1 MTETLINPEIILLF
15 QSVGEQHGKT
25 LVNPAVQAMLDK
37 DRPRR
42 GTLLEGGYKIVEPID
57 VKSGEA
63 DLYLAEKEGH
73 LFAVKLYHRDN
84 AVKPEVSEKLAAI
97 ESPYIAKA
105 VMRSFFR
112 GMPFEVLP
120 YYRGGSL
127 KGKRFTLAEIKEKIL
142 PQLNEAL
149 HALHRNGILHKDVK
163 PANLMQNEQGEA
175 ILIDFGISS
184 AFTGGATV
192 RVTETGM
199 TIDYSAPEVFRNLYL
214 VESDYYALGIT
225 LYELFTG
232 HTPYHHLSE
241 DAIMQYLALQRIPF
255 PDDMPSE
262 LRDLILAL
270 TYHDLTA
277 RHDTANPNRRWT
289 YEEVK
294 AWLQG
299 EKQIIPGHAKGG
311 LLADEIPPYTFQKQT
326 YTTLTS
332 LVRALGES
340 WNEGKNELFYS
351 RLSSYFE
358 NVNPILAR
366 RTRAIEEEAKK
377 RSRSDDFL
385 FWKLLHQL
393 DPDLKILY
401 FRGAVFASLAAL
413 GRDMLEK
420 LKNKKKEPELWDAIL
435 HERLLSTYLERLV
448 TPQPA
453 LYEATV
459 AIEDRFRLETDTR
472 SRELCYYLAAY
483 YLSGQTELYV
493 DKQSFYTLDDLAS
506 GVRHRADESLDTLK
520 RFANRLIAPDLTPS
534 AQLEAWLTVLGHR
547 DTMTLWQTALH
558 PNPNRVPS
566 QAPTPTDTP
575 TSPTDTSTSPTDT
588 PQ

>member
-1 MTETLINPEIILLF
+1 MTETLINPEIVLLF

-37 DRPRR
+37 ERPRR

-63 DLYLAEKEGH
+63 DLYLAEKEGS

-149 HALHRNGILHKDVK
+149 HTLHQNGILHKDVK
-163 PANLMQNEQGEA
+163 PANLMQNEKGEA
-175 ILIDFGISS
+175 VLIDFGISS

-199 TIDYSAPEVFRNLYL
+199 TIDYSAPEVFRKLYL

-299 EKQIIPGHAKGG
+299 EKQVIPGHAKGG
-311 LLADEIPPYTFQKQT
+311 LLADEIPPYTFKKQT

-377 RSRSDDFL
+377 RTHSDDFL

-420 LKNKKKEPELWDAIL
+420 LKNKKKDQELWDA
-435 HERLLSTYLERLV
+435 
-448 TPQPA
+448 
-453 LYEATV
+453 
-459 AIEDRFRLETDTR
+459 LETAQA
-472 SRELCYYLAAY
+472 REVVKDKDGELDAIVEQGGVNF
-483 YLSGQTELYV
+483 SGGQRQRLTIARALV
-493 DKQSFYTLDDLAS
+493 RKPRILILDDSAS
-506 GVRHRADESLDTLK
+506 ALDYATDAMLRKSIRSMQSPPTTFIVSQRAASV
-520 RFANRLIAPDLTPS
+520 RFADLIIVLDDGVMVGKGTHE
-534 AQLEAWLTVLGHR
+534 QLLKENAVY
-547 DTMTLWQTALH
+547 QE
-558 PNPNRVPS
+558 VYYS
-566 QAPTPTDTP
+566 QFPKEVTDH
-575 TSPTDTSTSPTDT
+575 D
-588 PQ
+588 